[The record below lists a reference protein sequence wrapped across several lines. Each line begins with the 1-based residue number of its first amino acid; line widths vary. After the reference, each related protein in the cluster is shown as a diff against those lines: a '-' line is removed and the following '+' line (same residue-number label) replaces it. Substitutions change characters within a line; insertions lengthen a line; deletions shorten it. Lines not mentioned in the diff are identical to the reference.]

1 MLSMRRRRPLQ
12 KHPIHEQLGISLRHI
27 QHLLS
32 YLHDFFSY
40 YTNGHRCRRCKN
52 VKFLAKNCAAKLSTI
67 HQLIATE
74 EAPVSGHIASG
85 SHACLLSCFVAICA
99 CFMQHDSSVKGSDFP

>member
-32 YLHDFFSY
+32 YLHELFPTITTDIDAD
-40 YTNGHRCRRCKN
+40 
-52 VKFLAKNCAAKLSTI
+52 VAK
-67 HQLIATE
+67 
-74 EAPVSGHIASG
+74 
-85 SHACLLSCFVAICA
+85 
-99 CFMQHDSSVKGSDFP
+99 M